1 MSEGKFPP
9 PSSLSADII
18 GILICDHCIF
28 ILWSCGVRIMG
39 DGALIVPSHRENK
52 YDIYKAVKTK
62 SSGSKSANIH
72 VWICLFFE

>member
-1 MSEGKFPP
+1 
-9 PSSLSADII
+9 
-18 GILICDHCIF
+18 
-28 ILWSCGVRIMG
+28 MG

-72 VWICLFFE
+72 AWICYFFELQYKKLPPKNHADLVEKRTLGLTVYW